1 MSDPLLEV
9 RDLRVSVARGDA
21 RFSAVDGVS
30 FSVRAGD
37 AFGIVGESGSG
48 KSLTLRAI
56 MALLPSA
63 ARLEGG
69 AVLLEG
75 SALAASGR
83 RARVQRRARV
93 AMVFQDPLSALN
105 PVRTIGQQVAEVP
118 RRVLGRSRVE
128 SRRRAIELLGLVGIP
143 DPARRFE
150 AYPHQLSGGMRQRV
164 AIAMA
169 LATEPAILLCDEP
182 TTALDVTV
190 QAQVLDLIDKLRI
203 ELELAV
209 VFVSHD
215 LGVVRE
221 LCENVAVM
229 YAGRFVEV
237 GPTADLLRTPLHL
250 YTLGL
255 LRAVVD
261 LDDPIGF
268 LRPIG
273 GTLPDPLHLPVGC
286 ALHPRCPLAT
296 PECSVNVP
304 PLVRVGGTRAPVA
317 TQPRESACLH
327 YDLVE
332 AP

>member
-1 MSDPLLEV
+1 VTALLEV
-9 RDLRVSVARGDA
+9 RDLQVSIGRGDS
-21 RFSAVDGVS
+21 RFRAVDGVS
-30 FSVRAGD
+30 FSVNAGD

-56 MALLPSA
+56 MALLPSS
-63 ARLEGG
+63 ARLDGG
-69 AVLLEG
+69 AVLIEG
-75 SALAASGR
+75 RELDASGHA
-83 RARVQRRARV
+83 ARVQRRARV

-105 PVRTIGQQVAEVP
+105 PVRTIGDQVAEVP
-118 RRVLGRSRVE
+118 RRVLKRSRTE
-128 SRRRAIELLGLVGIP
+128 SRRRAIELLGLVGVP
-143 DPARRFE
+143 EPARRYR
-150 AYPHQLSGGMRQRV
+150 AYPHELSGGMRQRV

-169 LATEPAILLCDEP
+169 LAAEPAILLCDEP

-190 QAQVLDLIDKLRI
+190 QAQVLDLIDKLRV

-221 LCENVAVM
+221 LCQDVAVM
-229 YAGRFVEV
+229 YAGRFVET
-237 GPTADLLRTPLHL
+237 GPTSDLLRRPRHP

-261 LDDPIGF
+261 LGDEIGT

-273 GTLPDPLHLPVGC
+273 GTLPDPLHLPSGC
-286 ALHPRCPLAT
+286 AFHPRCPLASA
-296 PECSVNVP
+296 ECATNVP
-304 PLVRVGGTRAPVA
+304 ALVRVGGAASPDDSSSRA
-317 TQPRESACLH
+317 SACFH
-327 YDLVE
+327 VDLVE

>member
-1 MSDPLLEV
+1 
-9 RDLRVSVARGDA
+9 
-21 RFSAVDGVS
+21 
-30 FSVRAGD
+30 
-37 AFGIVGESGSG
+37 
-48 KSLTLRAI
+48 
-56 MALLPSA
+56 
-63 ARLEGG
+63 
-69 AVLLEG
+69 
-75 SALAASGR
+75 
-83 RARVQRRARV
+83 
-93 AMVFQDPLSALN
+93 
-105 PVRTIGQQVAEVP
+105 
-118 RRVLGRSRVE
+118 VLGRSRVE
-128 SRRRAIELLGLVGIP
+128 SRCRAIELLGLVGIP

-237 GPTADLLRTPLHL
+237 GPTADLLRTPLHP

-273 GTLPDPLHLPVGC
+273 GTLPDPLHPPVGC
-286 ALHPRCPLAT
+286 AFHPRCPLAT

>member
-1 MSDPLLEV
+1 
-9 RDLRVSVARGDA
+9 
-21 RFSAVDGVS
+21 
-30 FSVRAGD
+30 
-37 AFGIVGESGSG
+37 
-48 KSLTLRAI
+48 
-56 MALLPSA
+56 
-63 ARLEGG
+63 
-69 AVLLEG
+69 
-75 SALAASGR
+75 
-83 RARVQRRARV
+83 
-93 AMVFQDPLSALN
+93 
-105 PVRTIGQQVAEVP
+105 
-118 RRVLGRSRVE
+118 
-128 SRRRAIELLGLVGIP
+128 
-143 DPARRFE
+143 
-150 AYPHQLSGGMRQRV
+150 
-164 AIAMA
+164 MA

-237 GPTADLLRTPLHL
+237 GPTADLLRTPLHP

-286 ALHPRCPLAT
+286 AFHPRCPLAT

>member
-169 LATEPAILLCDEP
+169 WATEPAILLCDEP

-237 GPTADLLRTPLHL
+237 GPTADLLRTPLHP

-273 GTLPDPLHLPVGC
+273 GTLPDPLHPPVGC
-286 ALHPRCPLAT
+286 AFHPRCPLAT